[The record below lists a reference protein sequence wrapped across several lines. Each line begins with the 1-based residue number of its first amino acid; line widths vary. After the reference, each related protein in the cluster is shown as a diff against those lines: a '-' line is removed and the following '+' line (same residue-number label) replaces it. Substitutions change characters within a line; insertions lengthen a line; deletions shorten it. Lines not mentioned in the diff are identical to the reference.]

1 MKVSFIACKDLP
13 YIGGMEK
20 YTEEIGKRLIADGDE
35 VVVYTSGRNSKQHSF
50 YKGMKILPVSTLRIR
65 GLERFITSRVATIMA
80 AFSDTDIIH
89 YQSFENTLLTFIPKL
104 FGKKIIYQGHGLE
117 WERDRWGRMAVLY
130 FKTINFIVNKMPS
143 LFLTQGVVVSNYQ
156 KDYYY
161 NKYKNKFIWIPTGV
175 NEVPLL
181 PVEQIV
187 KFGLKGDDYIL
198 FAARLVK
205 EKGAH
210 FLIKAFKELK
220 SKTKINLSLVIA
232 GDAPD
237 EKEYISSLYD
247 LAGQDKNVIFTGAI
261 SGNLLVEFYSN
272 AFLFV
277 LPSTIEGMPISLL
290 EAMSFD
296 IPTLSSDIAPNLETT
311 KNGEF
316 GFHFE
321 NRNILDLENKIYYIL
336 NNSNEAKQKAS
347 KARKYVIDNF
357 TWDRIYKQFRELYI
371 DVLNV

>member
-1 MKVSFIACKDLP
+1 MKIAFIALKDLP

-20 YTEEIGKRLIADGDE
+20 YTEELGKRLIADGDE
-35 VVVYTSGRNSKQHSF
+35 VVVYTSGRNSKKHS
-50 YKGMKILPVSTLRIR
+50 YYRGMKILPVSTLRIR
-65 GLERFITSRVATIMA
+65 GIERFITSRVATILA
-80 AFSDTDIIH
+80 AFSNADIIH

-117 WERDRWGRMAVLY
+117 WERDRWGRIAILY

-181 PVEQIV
+181 PVEQIK
-187 KFGLKGDDYIL
+187 KFGLKGDDYIF

-220 SKTKINLSLVIA
+220 SKRKTNLFLVIA

-247 LAGQDKNVIFTGAI
+247 LAYHDQDIIFTGAI
-261 SGNLLVEFYSN
+261 TGTLLTEFYSN
-272 AFLFV
+272 AVLFV

-290 EAMSFD
+290 EAMSFEL
-296 IPTLSSDIAPNLETT
+296 PTLSSNISPNLETT

-321 NRNILDLENKIYYIL
+321 NRNILDLENKIDYIL
-336 NNSNEAKQKAS
+336 KNLNEANQKAS
-347 KARKYVIDNF
+347 NARKYVLNNF
-357 TWDRIYKQFRELYI
+357 TWDSIYKQFRELYI
-371 DVLNV
+371 DVLNK